1 MADKHLS
8 RREFVGRAGKTMG
21 AAVFTFGVVDLLAA
35 CGGSSA
41 AGTTKTYKV
50 GVSNTLTGN
59 GWRDEMICSIKAQ
72 GKASGIVTQVTI
84 ANRNGGPAEQI
95 ADLRNLISA
104 GVNAIVL
111 NPSDR
116 DALNP
121 VIKEAAGKGIVV
133 VAVDQAVSAPEA
145 YVLSNDQVKYGQ
157 LGAEWL
163 FKQLKGTGNG
173 VEMRGID
180 GVPAD
185 TDRHQGFTAALANY
199 PNIKIVAQ
207 TFTGWSLTTGPQQI
221 NDLFSSGKKIDGV
234 WTSGIAA
241 GIVDAYQTAKKT
253 FVPIVGAD
261 NNKFVGQLVSL
272 KTQGLVGAAVTNP
285 PPVGGAGLAV
295 ALDVLNGKS
304 DPKLIK
310 LTPEVWDSTT
320 TAGVSTLQSKYD
332 QSLDPYFGVAARV
345 LALRSAAMSGRP
357 VEVHTLVPTNA
368 ARKSTLVNVLTRVLT
383 PDGGTIA

>member
-1 MADKHLS
+1 MVLAIGAGPASAADKY
-8 RREFVGRAGKTMG
+8 V
-21 AAVFTFGVVDLLAA
+21 
-35 CGGSSA
+35 
-41 AGTTKTYKV
+41 V

-59 GWRDEMICSIKAQ
+59 GWREEMICSIKAQ
-72 GKASGIVTQVTI
+72 AKVSGIVTQVTV
-84 ANRNGGPAEQI
+84 ANRNGGPTEQI

-121 VIKEAAGKGIVV
+121 VIKEASAKGIVV

-163 FKQLKGTGNG
+163 FKQLNGTGNV

-207 TFTGWSLTTGPQQI
+207 TFTGWSLDPAAQQI
-221 NDLFSSGKKIDGV
+221 NTLFSSGKKIDGI
-234 WTSGIAA
+234 WTSGIDAT
-241 GIVDAYQTAKKT
+241 IVDAYQTAKKA
-253 FVPIVGAD
+253 FVPTVGAD
-261 NNKFVGQLVSL
+261 NNKFVGQLVTL

-295 ALDVLNGKS
+295 ALDVLAGKS
-304 DPKLIK
+304 HPKLIK
-310 LTPEVWDSTT
+310 LTPEVWDNTT
-320 TAGVSTLQSKYD
+320 SAGVSTLQAKYD
-332 QSLDPYFGVAARV
+332 AALDPYYSVQYGVAPYTTYSKAQ
-345 LALRSAAMSGRP
+345 
-357 VEVHTLVPTNA
+357 LVA
-368 ARKSTLVNVLTRVLT
+368 CQS
-383 PDGGTIA
+383 